1 MRRFFEIFIPV
12 IIMSF
17 TAVFLFSSC
26 SSHDSAG
33 LVSCNSQ
40 NTEELK
46 IEDNNFE
53 FSPKNGGKTV
63 LDYSV
68 SGIEAD
74 KLYDIEF
81 EFTILNDSHFQN
93 DDDIAISVN
102 TKENFDINGKY
113 TYSVPE
119 KHDNTYI
126 IHHIFA
132 ADKNGE
138 TGFTVSVGTEKNL
151 FYGIIRLKSMK
162 IYDAEECDAIKV
174 LCDKNQEIKFV
185 FNKNDFNDLNA
196 VKLNAQAYLNE
207 CVNLKRYLCEFSGVD
222 DVTYIFVFNENISH
236 SGLSGQIIYI
246 NHSKIE
252 DLFSQNIEDTATINN
267 FISLLCHEM
276 SHRFD
281 FDTDFKNT
289 FEYCFDKEFFTV
301 LRQIYALSSC
311 GYKISYDYLG
321 DKEYLS
327 NNIYNYQD
335 FLKEYLLSVDVLNQP
350 QNWKF
355 ISNVIKNHSSI
366 NKHITD
372 YKKVE
377 MLISETSNEA
387 RYNIIDKFGKKKYE
401 CVLNHFANCNS

>member
-1 MRRFFEIFIPV
+1 
-12 IIMSF
+12 MSF

-93 DDDIAISVN
+93 DDDIAITVN

-185 FNKNDFNDLNA
+185 LTNKLPLPA
-196 VKLNAQAYLNE
+196 IAHMII
-207 CVNLKRYLCEFSGVD
+207 D
-222 DVTYIFVFNENISH
+222 D
-236 SGLSGQIIYI
+236 
-246 NHSKIE
+246 
-252 DLFSQNIEDTATINN
+252 
-267 FISLLCHEM
+267 SLLHYVVITKVKDDTVVV
-276 SHRFD
+276 FD
-281 FDTDFKNT
+281 PAKGIAKGLYVT
-289 FEYCFDKEFFTV
+289 F
-301 LRQIYALSSC
+301 
-311 GYKISYDYLG
+311 
-321 DKEYLS
+321 
-327 NNIYNYQD
+327 NY
-335 FLKEYLLSVDVLNQP
+335 
-350 QNWKF
+350 
-355 ISNVIKNHSSI
+355 
-366 NKHITD
+366 
-372 YKKVE
+372 
-377 MLISETSNEA
+377 
-387 RYNIIDKFGKKKYE
+387 
-401 CVLNHFANCNS
+401 